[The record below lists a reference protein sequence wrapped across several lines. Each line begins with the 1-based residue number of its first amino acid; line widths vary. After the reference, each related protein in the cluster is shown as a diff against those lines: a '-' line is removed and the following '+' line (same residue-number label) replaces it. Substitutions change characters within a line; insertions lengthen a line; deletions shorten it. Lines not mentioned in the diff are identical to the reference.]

1 MNSKKEE
8 GKRTS
13 RFLPI
18 VAVAVGSLLLLA
30 GLGAGVG
37 YLGLPLLAG
46 DEGIL
51 AAQLGQ
57 MAALFLGLFGG
68 SLAVYHGLRT
78 LAGRPSQQMRLPHV
92 VFFGLFFAVV
102 LGLGNVLLNFDIMV
116 NFLFPFLFLAGASL
130 PTFAVLAWA
139 GRRLGWPV
147 TWRQTALM
155 LVSGSSLSI
164 LVAIIIEGAFPYFI
178 YLLMNPLAVLAGTM
192 GDVFSSG
199 GPGFL
204 ERFFASPLIIVFLV
218 VTALQA
224 PIPEEFAKGLG
235 PLFMGSRIRNERQAF
250 LVGMASGA
258 GFAILE
264 NMVYEG
270 LYAQWSGWSWGG
282 VTLLRGVGSVL
293 HPLCSALVALAIFR
307 ERNRGPGWFG
317 RLFRA
322 YLLAVG
328 LHTLWNGG
336 FEALV
341 ALTGI
346 DYYSGA
352 SDTLN
357 LYGENVTVM
366 LVVFLVV
373 LSLALWWLLARL
385 TRDLSQEVE
394 VSLRPVIVTRRA
406 VAIWAFACTAV
417 IVPIGAA
424 LGQAWGGI
432 AALIE

>member
-1 MNSKKEE
+1 MSGKK
-8 GKRTS
+8 GVGQRTG
-13 RFLPI
+13 RLLPM
-18 VAVAVGSLLLLA
+18 VVVGVGWLLLLA

-68 SLAVYHGLRT
+68 SLAVYHGLRA

-92 VFFGLFFAVV
+92 FFFGLVFAVV

-116 NFLFPFLFLAGASL
+116 NFLFPFLFLAGAAL

-139 GRRLGWPV
+139 GRRLGWPL

-155 LVSGSSLSI
+155 LVSGSTLSVLVTII
-164 LVAIIIEGAFPYFI
+164 LGSAFPFFI
-178 YLLMNPLAVLAGTM
+178 YLLVDPLAVLAGSM
-192 GDVFSSG
+192 GDVLSSG
-199 GPGFL
+199 APGFL
-204 ERFFASPLIIVFLV
+204 ERFFVSPMIIVFLV

-224 PIPEEFAKGLG
+224 PIPEELAKALG
-235 PLFMGSRIRNERQAF
+235 PLLMGRRIGNERQAF
-250 LVGMASGA
+250 LIGMVSGA

-264 NMVYEG
+264 NMLYEG

-282 VTLLRGVGSVL
+282 VTLLRGIGAVL
-293 HPLCSALVALAIFR
+293 HPICSGFIALALFR
-307 ERNRGPGWFG
+307 ERQREPGWFG
-317 RLFRA
+317 RLGRA
-322 YLLAVG
+322 YLVAVG

-336 FEALV
+336 FEALL

-346 DYYSGA
+346 DYYGGLG
-352 SDTLN
+352 DTLN
-357 LYGENVTVM
+357 LYGESVAVM
-366 LVVFLVV
+366 LVVFLVI
-373 LSLALWWLLARL
+373 LSLSLWWLLARV
-385 TRDLSQEVE
+385 TRDLSLEVE

-406 VAIWAFACTAV
+406 VAVWAFACAAV
-417 IVPIGAA
+417 IVPIGAT
-424 LGQAWGGI
+424 LVQAWGGM
-432 AALIE
+432 AAFFE